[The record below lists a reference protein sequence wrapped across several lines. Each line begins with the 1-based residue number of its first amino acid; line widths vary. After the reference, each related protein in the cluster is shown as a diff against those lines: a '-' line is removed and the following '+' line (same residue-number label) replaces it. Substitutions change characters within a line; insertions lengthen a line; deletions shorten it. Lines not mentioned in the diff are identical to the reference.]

1 MKEHTEEHTE
11 YLNKVIAKKPVYKGV
26 LNLYLKIL
34 EEQNKTKLE
43 EKNIVYQVDTAEVI
57 KEKLRNG
64 FPIIV
69 RQKLKVNLTTSVELF
84 FRLSGIFEDSA
95 EIKNI
100 EKAFLENREKLSK
113 LLEKIFLGEEDFVI
127 NEIKNAGLNS
137 ELFIFLARLSIQPL
151 GKVLSSQLKNFVDEK
166 LWLQG
171 YCPICGGKPNIA
183 ELRGEEGKKYLHC
196 SFCSYEWLYKRL
208 SCPFCNNDDHQ
219 TLGYFYA
226 ENEEGYRIDICDKCK
241 KYIKTID
248 SRKLNQPTCLAGG
261 RVNLEI
267 EDWCTLHLDLI
278 AKEKNYQKEKTTLL
292 VLT

>member
-1 MKEHTEEHTE
+1 MEKEIK
-11 YLNKVIAKKPVYKGV
+11 YLNKVIEKKPAYKDI
-26 LNLYLKIL
+26 LTFYLKIL
-34 EEQNKTKLE
+34 EEQNKIKTENKDISYELDSQE
-43 EKNIVYQVDTAEVI
+43 SI

-69 RQKLKVNLTTSVELF
+69 RQKLKVNLTPSVELF
-84 FRLSGIFEDSA
+84 FRLTGIFKDSS

-100 EKAFLENREKLSK
+100 EKTYSENREKLTK
-113 LLEKIFLGEEDFVI
+113 LLEKIFTGEEDFVI

-137 ELFIFLARLSIQPL
+137 ELFIFLARLSVQPL
-151 GKVLSSQLKNFVDEK
+151 AKVLNSKLKDFVDEK

-171 YCPICGGKPNIA
+171 YCPICGEKPSIA

-196 SFCSYEWLYKRL
+196 SFCGYEWLYKRL

-226 ENEEGYRIDICDKCK
+226 ENEEGYRIDVCDKCK

-248 SRKLNQPTCLAGG
+248 SRKLSQPI
-261 RVNLEI
+261 NLEI
-267 EDWCTLHLDLI
+267 EDWCTIHLDLI

>member
-1 MKEHTEEHTE
+1 MDASQYIE
-11 YLNKVIAKKPVYKGV
+11 NVIKKRPVYKST
-26 LNLYLKIL
+26 LNLCQKIL
-34 EEQNKTKLE
+34 ENQNKTKVE
-43 EKNIVYQVDTAEVI
+43 EKDILYQIDTAESI

-69 RQKLKVNLTTSVELF
+69 RQKLKVNLTASVELF
-84 FRLSGIFEDSA
+84 FRLCGIFEDSA
-95 EIKNI
+95 EIKDI
-100 EKAFLENREKLSK
+100 ARAYSENREKLTK
-113 LLEKIFLGEEDFVI
+113 LLEKIFTGEEDFVI

-137 ELFIFLARLSIQPL
+137 ELFIFLARLSVQPL
-151 GKVLSSQLKNFVDEK
+151 AKVLSSKLKDFVDEK

-196 SFCSYEWLYKRL
+196 SFCGYEWLYKRL

-226 ENEEGYRIDICDKCK
+226 ENEEGYRIDVCDKCK

-248 SRKLNQPTCLAGG
+248 SRKLSQPTC
-261 RVNLEI
+261 LEI
-267 EDWCTLHLDLI
+267 EDWCTIHLDLI